1 LISCLVHSFT
11 ILTTSQPAKPAMK
24 CIFLPP
30 MCLARWT
37 TKFVNS
43 MSPRLH
49 EGNTKSH
56 SIYSFL
62 SLCFSLSR
70 SSAYNII

>member
-43 MSPRLH
+43 MSPRLTRETQNH
-49 EGNTKSH
+49 TL
-56 SIYSFL
+56 SILFFL
-62 SLCFSLSR
+62 YAFHFPGHLH
-70 SSAYNII
+70 II